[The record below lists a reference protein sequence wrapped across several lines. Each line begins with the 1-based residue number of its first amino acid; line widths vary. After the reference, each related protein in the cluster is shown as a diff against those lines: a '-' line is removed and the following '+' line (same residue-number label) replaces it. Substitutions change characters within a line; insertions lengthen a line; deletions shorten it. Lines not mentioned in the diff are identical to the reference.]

1 MESQDDIQLPTF
13 AQKYSGNVQ
22 DGGLKPA
29 RSPFR
34 LPRTVYKEE
43 DPDAIYALP
52 KKLPKS
58 TDKRDSLTSL
68 NYVQG
73 FSGSLFKRYE
83 AGSIL
88 STVSSEYPPV
98 VYHDRETL
106 VRELGGHPEQ
116 SYADNVVFSKEEDLY
131 SKPRKR
137 LGVKKQG
144 NAGGRCNCCSGKV
157 IVAVV
162 VAAITAAA
170 VVAIAVGGR
179 QLKIQFILFSS
190 VKHLFNYR
198 L

>member
-1 MESQDDIQLPTF
+1 MKPAAFRSSIVSVESQDDIQLPTF
-13 AQKYSGNVQ
+13 AQKYGGNVQ

-34 LPRTVYKEE
+34 LPRTVFKDE
-43 DPDAIYALP
+43 DHNAIYALP

-68 NYVQG
+68 NYGQG

-88 STVSSEYPPV
+88 STVSSEHPPV

-106 VRELGGHPEQ
+106 VRELDG
-116 SYADNVVFSKEEDLY
+116 NLEDLY
-131 SKPRKR
+131 SKPHKR
-137 LGVKKQG
+137 SGVKKQA

-162 VAAITAAA
+162 VAVMTAAA

-179 QLKIQFILFSS
+179 QLKYSFYYFL
-190 VKHLFNYR
+190 L
-198 L
+198 